1 MPEKVDQAAQRKKN
15 PIVKSG
21 NNTISTS
28 SESSYSDDRVSAGSL
43 NNIQFV
49 EDSSKKA
56 SGIAQL
62 SSMADN
68 YLFGSANYNSSGSNQ
83 QKIIQR
89 VVGDDQVADDSAKS
103 APAPVSDEVS
113 DEIAAHVLAKSG
125 AIPEEE
131 VASSPKVP
139 SPEVSSE
146 EGQTDQ
152 AASAEAEEAPKLGDA
167 FNGDVMFKHV
177 SDLKPMRTGK
187 KDKKPRLL

>member
-1 MPEKVDQAAQRKKN
+1 MPEKVDLAAQRKKN

-28 SESSYSDDRVSAGSL
+28 GESSYSDERVSAGSL
-43 NNIQFV
+43 NSIQFAA
-49 EDSSKKA
+49 DKSKKA

-68 YLFGSANYNSSGSNQ
+68 YSLGSRNNNSSGNNQ

-89 VVGDDQVADDSAKS
+89 VVGDDLVADDSAKS
-103 APAPVSDEVS
+103 APSPVSNVVS

-125 AIPEEE
+125 VIPEEE
-131 VASSPKVP
+131 VAQ
-139 SPEVSSE
+139 SPEVPAGEIGAGEEQADAAASSE
-146 EGQTDQ
+146 TE
-152 AASAEAEEAPKLGDA
+152 AAPELGDA